1 MVLANYVHVK
11 LFAQEK
17 LKLLENVEDISA
29 SQIPT
34 GRIAEPKEI
43 SGMAAFLCFPAASYI
58 TGQVICVDGGF
69 TL

>member
-17 LKLLENVEDISA
+17 SKLLENAADISA
-29 SQIPT
+29 SHIPA
-34 GRIAEPKEI
+34 GRIAEPKDI
-43 SGMAAFLCFPAASYI
+43 SGMTVFLCFPAASYI